1 LRIASQLTV
10 EHGELRP
17 PDRLPPSVASLD
29 VVNINS
35 VTGQH
40 APPPAL
46 PAEEARDP
54 MLPAALD
61 ITVDLPGQVFVR
73 GRGLDSEWRGKLAV
87 AGTSAEPIVTGAL
100 DVVRGTFSL
109 LGKDFKLTSGTI
121 GFNGGTKIDPT
132 IAIAAAVS
140 TADITATVAI
150 GGTASAP
157 TLKLG
162 SVPEMPQDE
171 VLARVLFGKNVGQIT
186 PAQGLQ
192 IAAAAASLAGGGEG
206 LLDKVRGALGLDRF
220 DFGSGTT
227 ANNAAGNASSNAA
240 TQGALGG
247 ATVTAG
253 KYIAEGVYVGVDQGA
268 STRASRGKV
277 EIEIAPNISV
287 ETDVG
292 MTGGNGLGL
301 NWKHDY

>member
-1 LRIASQLTV
+1 MAARRSTGRSPSPPG
-10 EHGELRP
+10 EHRGYHR
-17 PDRLPPSVASLD
+17 D
-29 VVNINS
+29 
-35 VTGQH
+35 GQ
-40 APPPAL
+40 
-46 PAEEARDP
+46 
-54 MLPAALD
+54 
-61 ITVDLPGQVFVR
+61 
-73 GRGLDSEWRGKLAV
+73 
-87 AGTSAEPIVTGAL
+87 
-100 DVVRGTFSL
+100 
-109 LGKDFKLTSGTI
+109 
-121 GFNGGTKIDPT
+121 
-132 IAIAAAVS
+132 
-140 TADITATVAI
+140 I

-171 VLARVLFGKNVGQIT
+171 VLARPLRQDGRSDHPG
-186 PAQGLQ
+186 AGLQ
-192 IAAAAASLAGGGEG
+192 IAAAAASLAGGRRRA
-206 LLDKVRGALGLDRF
+206 LDKVRGALGLDRF